1 MMARSRF
8 APDRGL
14 TARML
19 VTMFLLGLLY
29 VAFVGFFVVY
39 VPKLWVVVLIIALGF
54 LLVQYFFSDKL
65 ALFAMHGKVVS
76 EPEAPELHGV
86 IDRICAM
93 SDMKKPR
100 VAVADTDVP
109 NAFATGRNQDNA
121 VVCVTTG
128 LLRRLETNELEG
140 VLAHELAHVAHR
152 DVAVMTIASFL
163 GILAGL
169 LTRFGLEWGLWGGF
183 SNRNRN
189 DNDQSTAMV
198 LLVVIGVSA
207 AVYAVSFLLT
217 RALSRYRELSADR
230 SAAELT
236 GRPSA
241 LASALT
247 KVTGD
252 MARIPTKDLRAA
264 EPFNAFY
271 FAPAFAKGFSIS
283 TLFSTHPSLDKRLE
297 QLASISAQ
305 LGRGV

>member
-76 EPEAPELHGV
+76 EQEAPELHGV

-128 LLRRLETNELEG
+128 LLRRLETTELEG

-183 SNRNRN
+183 SNRSRN
-189 DNDQSTAMV
+189 DNDQSGAMV

-207 AVYAVSFLLT
+207 AVYAISFMLT

-230 SAAELT
+230 SAAVLT
-236 GRPSA
+236 GQPSA

-247 KVTGD
+247 KVTGE
-252 MARIPTKDLRAA
+252 K
-264 EPFNAFY
+264 Y
-271 FAPAFAKGFSIS
+271 
-283 TLFSTHPSLDKRLE
+283 
-297 QLASISAQ
+297 
-305 LGRGV
+305 